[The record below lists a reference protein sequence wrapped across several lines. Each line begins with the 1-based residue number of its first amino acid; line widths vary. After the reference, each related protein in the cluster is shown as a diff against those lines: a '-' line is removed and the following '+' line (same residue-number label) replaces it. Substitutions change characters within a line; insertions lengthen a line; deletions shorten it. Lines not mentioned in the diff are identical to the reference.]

1 MAARREVT
9 LADGRVLVA
18 YDSGAGELT
27 VVWHHG
33 SPQSGALLDPLV
45 AAARARGVRL
55 IGYGRPGYG
64 GSSPNPGRDVGSAA
78 ADVAELAD
86 ALGLGRFAVMGAS
99 GGGPHALACAALLP
113 ERVPGAVC
121 LAGLAPFSGVGW
133 YEGMVDGASLRAAER
148 GREAR
153 ERHAAVARFEPASFT
168 AADWAALEDR
178 WAALGADA
186 GRAGATWPAGLID
199 DDLALVAPWGFELGA
214 VAAPVLL
221 VQGGQDRVVPPAH
234 AEAQLR
240 RLPAGELWLR
250 PRDGHVSVLDACPV
264 ALDWLLALPA

>member
-1 MAARREVT
+1 MATRREVA
-9 LADGRVLVA
+9 LADGRVLAVH
-18 YDSGAGELT
+18 DGGGGAPAL
-27 VVWHHG
+27 VWHHG
-33 SPQSGALLDPLV
+33 SPQTGALLDPLV

-55 IGYGRPGYG
+55 VGYGRPSYG

-78 ADVAELAD
+78 ADVAQLAD
-86 ALGLGRFAVMGAS
+86 ALGLERFAVMGAS

-113 ERVPGAVC
+113 ERVLGAVC
-121 LAGLAPFSGVGW
+121 LAGLAPFSGAGW
-133 YEGMVDGASLRAAER
+133 YEGMVDGASLRAAEG

-178 WAALGADA
+178 WASLGADA
-186 GRAGATWPAGLID
+186 GRAGTTWPAGLID

-214 VAAPVLL
+214 IQARVLL

-234 AEAQLR
+234 ADAQLR
-240 RLPAGELWLR
+240 QLPAGELWLR

-264 ALDWLLALPA
+264 ALDWLLALQA